1 MQLGHMDQNLSQI
14 GLKPLPS
21 EPYYGYS
28 LEALGAAIDSFD
40 NSVKC
45 SCWSRNHLQDR
56 QLDFRRLLDDALSF
70 LENKVGI
77 SWSEG

>member
-1 MQLGHMDQNLSQI
+1 MDQNLSEI
-14 GLKPLPS
+14 RLKPLPS

-28 LEALGAAIDSFD
+28 LEALEAAINGFD

-56 QLDFRRLLDDALSF
+56 QLDFRRLLDHALSF
-70 LENKVGI
+70 SENKFKI